1 MQVNIKWFDNNG
13 KLSFNVGLTTKEG
26 RDEFLSI
33 KGCRIVTGKDGDFV
47 AYPATKNE
55 NTGKWWNHVW
65 GSDEFNSVI
74 LAKAL
79 HSRPSASTPTQNP
92 SNSSSS
98 RNAGGDSQD
107 FEDDIPF

>member
-74 LAKAL
+74 LEKAL
-79 HSRPSASTPTQNP
+79 HSRPSTGMPAPTKTS
-92 SNSSSS
+92 SNSQNS
-98 RNAGGDSQD
+98 GD